1 MECITRKTV
10 STILSVILEYK
21 NNVSNNESHKKA
33 KVDNEHLYFRGESK
47 FYHRRTPSLYLQ
59 EKLIE
64 EGSEYYYRTLLNE
77 LGRDDY
83 EVNSSLVRL
92 ISELQHY
99 GAKTRMLDITKS
111 PLIALY
117 FAVEK
122 DDGEDGYLYIYKTT
136 KKQEKFDTGHTVAIK
151 CALNLI
157 DYEVIN
163 DFFEACTKIK
173 KDKKTDSVDLK
184 NKTCEEILSEYA
196 SDKDIKD
203 NIWKFMELLNQ
214 RAKVRENLKYPIRIF
229 NDLNTGHIILP
240 SKTTDRLRQQQGAFI
255 FPKYVNTKNKSIEKI
270 QEEIDQSIKAL
281 EATLTTTRSN
291 KKAKKH
297 KEIDFS
303 CIKIKG
309 KDKGRIRDE
318 LEQLGIT
325 SGSIY
330 PDIEHQSMALLKE

>member
-1 MECITRKTV
+1 MYRKAKC
-10 STILSVILEYK
+10 EYYFESYFEDK
-21 NNVSNNESHKKA
+21 KIVSNHNSQEKT

-47 FYHRRTPSLYLQ
+47 YHPRRTPSLYLQ
-59 EKLIE
+59 NKLIE

-136 KKQEKFDTGHTVAIK
+136 KKEEKFDTGHTIAIK

-157 DYEVIN
+157 DYGVIN

-173 KDKKTDSVDLK
+173 DDEKNNFDDLT
-184 NKTCEEILSEYA
+184 NKTCDEILSKYV
-196 SDKDIKD
+196 SDMSIK
-203 NIWKFMELLNQ
+203 NAIRQFMELLNQ

-255 FPKYVNTKNKSIEKI
+255 FPKYVNTKNKSIDKI

-281 EATLTTTRSN
+281 EATLTIIRSN
-291 KKAKKH
+291 KKTKKH
-297 KEIDFS
+297 KEIKFS

-309 KDKGRIRDE
+309 KYKSQVRDE

-325 SGSIY
+325 SGFIY

>member
-1 MECITRKTV
+1 MKCIEKQSV
-10 STILSVILEYK
+10 STILRVIFEDK
-21 NNVSNNESHKKA
+21 KIVSNYNSQEKT
-33 KVDNEHLYFRGESK
+33 KVENEHLYFRGESK
-47 FYHRRTPSLYLQ
+47 HYPRRTPSLYLQ
-59 EKLIE
+59 SKLIE

-136 KKQEKFDTGHTVAIK
+136 KKEEKFDTGHTIAIK

-163 DFFEACTKIK
+163 DFFEACTRIK
-173 KDKKTDSVDLK
+173 EDKKNNFDDLT
-184 NKTCEEILSEYA
+184 NKTCDEILSEYV
-196 SDKDIKD
+196 SDISIK
-203 NIWKFMELLNQ
+203 NAIRKFMELLNQ

-229 NDLNTGHIILP
+229 NDLNRGHIILP

-255 FPKYVNTKNKSIEKI
+255 FPKYVNTKNKSIDKI

-281 EATLTTTRSN
+281 EATLTTTRFI
-291 KKAKKH
+291 KKTKKH
-297 KEIDFS
+297 KEIEFT

-309 KDKGRIRDE
+309 KYKSQVRYE

-325 SGSIY
+325 SGFIY

>member
-1 MECITRKTV
+1 MECITRQNV
-10 STILSVILEYK
+10 STILKVILEYK
-21 NNVSNNESHKKA
+21 NNVSNDESHEKA

-47 FYHRRTPSLYLQ
+47 FHPRRTPSLYLQ
-59 EKLIE
+59 DKLIE

-99 GAKTRMLDITKS
+99 GAKKRMLDITKS

-122 DDGEDGYLYIYKTT
+122 DDGKDGFLYIYKTT
-136 KKQEKFDTGHTVAIK
+136 KKEEKFDTGHTIAIK

-163 DFFEACTKIK
+163 NFFEACTEIIN
-173 KDKKTDSVDLK
+173 DPKTNSNDLE
-184 NKTCEEILSEYA
+184 NKTCEAILNEYE
-196 SDKDIKD
+196 D
-203 NIWKFMELLNQ
+203 NTSKKNAIWKFMELLNQ
-214 RAKVRENLKYPIRIF
+214 RAKVRENLKYPFRILK
-229 NDLNTGHIILP
+229 DLNKGHIILP

-255 FPKYVNTKNKSIEKI
+255 FPKYVNTKNKSIDEI

-281 EATLTTTRSN
+281 EATLTITKYN
-291 KKAKKH
+291 KNT
-297 KEIDFS
+297 KESKEQKFS
-303 CIKIKG
+303 CIKIEG
-309 KDKGRIRDE
+309 KYKKQIRDE

-325 SGSIY
+325 SGFIY
-330 PDIEHQSMALLKE
+330 PDIEHQSMTLLKE